1 MMQLYSYFRSSAAF
15 RVRIALNLKR
25 VPYDTVPVNIIKGD
39 NDKSEYRALNPQG
52 RVPSLVDDEVTLI
65 QSPAILEYLDE
76 TYPSPPLLP
85 SSPLGR
91 AEVRAACA
99 LIACDIHPLNN
110 TAVLRYLKRQLGQDQ
125 AAIDTW
131 YRHWV
136 AEGFAALERL
146 LRPGPFAFGSQPTLA
161 DVYLVP
167 QVFNARRFDV
177 PLGPKIVAVDAACR
191 ELPAFADAAPE
202 RQPDAA

>member
-99 LIACDIHPLNN
+99 LIACDIHPLNK
-110 TAVLRYLKRQLGQDQ
+110 TAVLRYLKRQLGQDH

-136 AEGFAALERL
+136 AERFAALERL